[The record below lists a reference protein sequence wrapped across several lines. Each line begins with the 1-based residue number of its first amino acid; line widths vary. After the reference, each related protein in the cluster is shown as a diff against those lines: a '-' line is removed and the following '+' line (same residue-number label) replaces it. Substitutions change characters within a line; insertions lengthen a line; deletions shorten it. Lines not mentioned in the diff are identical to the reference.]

1 MPFDKLKASGSFSDL
16 GGGDSSFPL
25 TLTLSPGERGLWAG
39 VSSVALP
46 HWIPACAGKTVRG
59 GVASGVGEAVLD
71 KVFCCFEAVVEF
83 GVCVLSLHGVHEE
96 AGDVFT
102 VFSETDDVLLELC
115 WDAHES
121 LSVFSSQLSV
131 M

>member
-1 MPFDKLKASGSFSDL
+1 M
-16 GGGDSSFPL
+16 
-25 TLTLSPGERGLWAG
+25 
-39 VSSVALP
+39 
-46 HWIPACAGKTVRG
+46 
-59 GVASGVGEAVLD
+59 GVGEAVLD
-71 KVFCCFEAVVEF
+71 ELFGCVHAVVEL
-83 GVCVLSLHGVHEE
+83 GVCVPSLHCFREE